1 MPDIDAKKIEE
12 LRGLLADATPGP
24 WEADEEKNEGCY
36 GSGDDCHE
44 GFKSASIYAPDGRG
58 GYVKL
63 FDALNSDAA
72 CIEEEYDEEYH
83 FAWDAVA
90 RSNAAFIVAMR
101 NALPALLDLAERASL
116 PLAGDVDALC
126 KALLSYQQADAD
138 GVMVTVSRQACD
150 EAASLIS
157 SLAGRVEAEKRAKE
171 DALEWATVWHKCV
184 ETALTILETNPDL
197 EADEAPRAI
206 QERVAN
212 LQRAEYD
219 QRLLREAA
227 ETRSAALA
235 GRVEA
240 SEQTVRIIL
249 KESDVYPEGQG

>member
-12 LRGLLADATPGP
+12 LRGLLAKATPGP
-24 WEADEEKNEGCY
+24 WVFLELTTN
-36 GSGDDCHE
+36 
-44 GFKSASIYAPDGRG
+44 PDGV
-58 GYVKL
+58 GYIQRK
-63 FDALNSDAA
+63 DHDGKEIAHHGDMSRSR
-72 CIEEEYDEEYH
+72 DENC
-83 FAWDAVA
+83 A
-90 RSNAAFIVAMR
+90 NAALIVTAV
-101 NALPALLDLAERASL
+101 NSLSALLDLAERASI
-116 PLAGDVDALC
+116 PLAGDVEITELEELAQWVELNRSSLPAYDRDN
-126 KALLSYQQADAD
+126 ADAIARVLRD
-138 GVMVTVSRQACD
+138 YR
-150 EAASLIS
+150 